1 MKHHAA
7 VALVCAFATPAF
19 AEPGG
24 VSSVS
29 GPTVHEGRTTLEART
44 AAYDGGALDGAWAHR
59 VQASHGVTEWYQ
71 GALILRASQPD
82 GESAELRSV
91 AIENRI
97 DLIPTR
103 EWPVHFALQGEYKF
117 GLRGADD
124 EVEFKLLAEHET
136 GPFTA
141 RLNLVADRALE
152 DDAEWEHGY
161 GVQAMWDASDS
172 IALGFE
178 AYGELD
184 ADAHAIGPRASF
196 KFGDASLAVTY
207 LTGLDEAQADGQFRV
222 TLGWTP

>member
-1 MKHHAA
+1 MKRSAA
-7 VALVCAFATPAF
+7 LALVCAFGTPAF

-29 GPTVHEGRTTLEART
+29 GPTVRQGETSFELRT
-44 AAYDGGALDGAWAHR
+44 AAFDGGALGGAWAHR
-59 VQASHGVTEWYQ
+59 AQASHGFTEWYQ

-82 GESAELRSV
+82 GDSPELRSV
-91 AIENRI
+91 GIENRI

-103 EWPVHFALQGEYKF
+103 DWPVHFALQGEYKF
-117 GLRGADD
+117 GLNGADD
-124 EVEFKLLAEHET
+124 EVEFKLLAQHES

-141 RLNLVADRALE
+141 RLNLIADRAIE

-161 GVQAMWDASDS
+161 SAQGMWDVSEAL
-172 IALGFE
+172 ALGFE

-196 KFGDASLAVTY
+196 KFGEASLALTY
-207 LTGLDEAQADGQFRV
+207 LTGLDEADADGQFRV